1 MASDVEPGKSAG
13 EGAVGPLS
21 PRPTTVSD
29 EEVVGSGRVQIR
41 GATLPDADRIAALHA
56 DSWRRN
62 YRGAY
67 PDSFLDGEVFDDRRD
82 VWRMRLTRP
91 DPNHRTV
98 VADFCG
104 DIVGFAHTDL
114 DDDPTWG
121 ALLDNLHVADG
132 LKRRGIGTLLL
143 AASARGWSITHQ
155 RDGSTCG
162 CWNRTRTPG
171 ASTTNGVVGAP
182 NASVGSR
189 CPVTGC
195 AMCGTGPPIS
205 SLADDRLP

>member
-143 AASARGWSITHQ
+143 AASAR
-155 RDGSTCG
+155 
-162 CWNRTRTPG
+162 
-171 ASTTNGVVGAP
+171 AVVDHAP
-182 NASVGSR
+182 TGRLHLWVLEQNANARSFYDERGGRCAERQCREPLSGYRLRYVWDRPAHLLVG
-189 CPVTGC
+189 
-195 AMCGTGPPIS
+195 
-205 SLADDRLP
+205 